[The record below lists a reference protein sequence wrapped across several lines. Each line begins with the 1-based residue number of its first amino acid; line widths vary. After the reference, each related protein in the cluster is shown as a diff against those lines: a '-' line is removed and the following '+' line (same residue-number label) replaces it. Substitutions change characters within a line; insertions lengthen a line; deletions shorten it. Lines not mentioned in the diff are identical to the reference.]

1 MKKIITLL
9 ALSCAITSE
18 SFASTMTTLSGP
30 NTDTSFLYIYRG
42 GQFGGALSNFSIWV
56 DDEKICKISNGKYIK
71 VALTPGTHKVEAKVG
86 GVGIMKKETS
96 IEVDVV
102 KGKSNFVSCNM
113 KQSITR
119 VRLEMTEVVEKNG
132 QKDIE
137 KMTLDNC
144 QSRID
149 DEK

>member
-1 MKKIITLL
+1 MKKIIALC
-9 ALSCAITSE
+9 ALSGVLSAE
-18 SFASTMTTLSGP
+18 AFAGSMTPLTTP
-30 NTDTSFLYIYRG
+30 NADTSFLYIYRG
-42 GQFGGALSNFSIWV
+42 GQFGGALTNFSIWV
-56 DDEKICKISNGKYIK
+56 DDKKLCKISNGKYIK
-71 VALTPGTHKVEAKVG
+71 VPLSPGTHKVEAKIG

-102 KGKSNFVSCNM
+102 KGKSNFVACNM

-119 VRLEMTEVVEKNG
+119 ARLEMTEVVEKNG
-132 QKDIE
+132 QKDID

-149 DEK
+149 D

>member
-1 MKKIITLL
+1 MKKIIVLCVL
-9 ALSCAITSE
+9 FAALTSE
-18 SFASTMTTLSGP
+18 ALAGSVTLSGP
-30 NTDTSFLYIYRG
+30 HADSSFLYIYRG
-42 GQFGGALSNFSIWV
+42 GQFGGALTNFSIWV
-56 DDEKICKISNGKYIK
+56 DDKKICKISNGKYIK
-71 VALTPGTHKVEAKVG
+71 VPLSPGTHKIEAKVG
-86 GVGIMKKETS
+86 GVGLMKKETT

-132 QKDIE
+132 QKDID
-137 KMTLDNC
+137 KMSLDNC

-149 DEK
+149 D